1 MRGSPMTYSSYDVV
15 DARNTSTIADL
26 REGAARLL
34 EDRRKAL
41 KRVAA
46 FLSAAQTVGGNLDRL
61 EDCGVDLVLVIVLSK
76 AGDNAAEYAQGG
88 GVSTLITALWNL
100 WSVFDWLVL

>member
-1 MRGSPMTYSSYDVV
+1 
-15 DARNTSTIADL
+15 
-26 REGAARLL
+26 
-34 EDRRKAL
+34 L

-61 EDCGVDLVLVIVLSK
+61 EDCGVDLVLVIVLGK

-88 GVSTLITALWNL
+88 GVSTLITDLWN
-100 WSVFDWLVL
+100 